1 MENLPEAY
9 RSIAFFGSANSE
21 ESQIAQRARVENLP
35 EAYRSIAFFGTA
47 NSEESQ
53 LALLLA

>member
-1 MENLPEAY
+1 M
-9 RSIAFFGSANSE
+9 
-21 ESQIAQRARVENLP
+21 ENLP

-53 LALLLA
+53 LAQLARVENLPEAYRSIAFFQNRKFRGVPTS